1 MIVLG
6 YPTLKS
12 TLSYFLH
19 HVTGL
24 EVIGYMR
31 GLDGNCLSF
40 YNHHLVLLDG
50 PILELIPGHIVIGL
64 SQFVWLTV
72 KKLHDATPPK
82 FR

>member
-31 GLDGNCLSF
+31 DLDGDCLSF

-50 PILELIPGHIVIGL
+50 SEQIILELIPEHVGIGL
-64 SQFVWLTV
+64 S
-72 KKLHDATPPK
+72 
-82 FR
+82 